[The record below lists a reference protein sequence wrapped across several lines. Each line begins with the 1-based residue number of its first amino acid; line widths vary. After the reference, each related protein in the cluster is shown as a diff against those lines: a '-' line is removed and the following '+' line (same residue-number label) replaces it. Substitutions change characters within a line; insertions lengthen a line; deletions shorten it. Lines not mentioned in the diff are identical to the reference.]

1 MNGCSNGRMRG
12 SPCPEAWVC
21 PVPEP
26 VGLKV
31 WANPHQSQL
40 SCSRRADWKRGRTAQ
55 NPPFFRRASLQ
66 NCFLVHEH
74 CISKRGVL
82 IEPGGVLRCHV
93 DTAFRPIVRKGAIAL
108 ILVRKVRAGTIA
120 GSPPAVVKE
129 VAAHVVFHSIVNAGI
144 RIPVGRPLWFSRF
157 EDRG

>member
-66 NCFLVHEH
+66 NFFLVHEH
-74 CISKRGVL
+74 YISRRGVM
-82 IEPGGVLRCHV
+82 IEPGCDFRCHV
-93 DTAFRPIVRKGAIAL
+93 DTAFLPILPKGALPLFRL
-108 ILVRKVRAGTIA
+108 IKILPRTTTT
-120 GSPPAVVKE
+120 
-129 VAAHVVFHSIVNAGI
+129 FT
-144 RIPVGRPLWFSRF
+144 
-157 EDRG
+157 